1 MKEQYTMNDN
11 EILVDDKDK
20 EFVRTHWRMMA
31 VIAAFF
37 SVAAAT
43 GLYVALWFV
52 ASTQAVGFVPAAIGQ
67 WTIGYAFSFILHLI
81 FWELLLV
88 ASWVLVIVALIFTQ
102 WYNKLPVEEHR
113 EGSKR
118 HSRKESN
125 AFSFLVG
132 LTWLIVVWLDG
143 NWNLAFQSWS
153 LDYLVYSCLAALAW
167 DLLIFGIPI
176 ALFFIWW
183 IRKNPSE

>member
-1 MKEQYTMNDN
+1 MNDN
-11 EILVDDKDK
+11 EILMDDKDK
-20 EFVRTHWRMMA
+20 KFVRTHWRMMA
-31 VIAAFF
+31 VIAVFGTI
-37 SVAAAT
+37 AAAA

-67 WTIGYAFSFILHLI
+67 WTIGYAINFILHLI

-88 ASWVLVIVALIFTQ
+88 GNWVLVIVAIIFTQ
-102 WYNKLPVEEHR
+102 WYNKLPEEERR
-113 EGSKR
+113 ESSKGN
-118 HSRKESN
+118 SRKESN

-132 LTWLIVVWLDG
+132 LTWLIVIWLDG
-143 NWNLAFQSWS
+143 NWSLAFESWS
-153 LDYLVYSCLAALAW
+153 VNYMVYSCLAALFW

-183 IRKNPSE
+183 IRKDTAE